1 MMVVGDAIVDLPT
14 LARAAQNQA
23 RRGWVDAFNLD
34 VQAPGAHLQ
43 AEDVAEIADA
53 GIRRAYLVR
62 EVWAVTATF
71 GYIAGSSATHPQ
83 SPVADQDKLAQ
94 VFNDPEGLTRFRA
107 FSHSIKSGALVLEFD
122 PAQVVDRLSTLV
134 PGIRS
139 HTLEQVIAEEAL
151 EISQSEARELLAIE
165 GPRLIAYRALHTV
178 EHAILMAAMRQLGT
192 DAIGSRL
199 FPAAPAIVLF
209 EKASVGRGGVV
220 QLVNRG
226 RGLLELIRAAR
237 DLVLGCAQGCVDGCP
252 SCVYTRDQ
260 QCGQPLEELGA
271 EWLPP
276 NSLLSRRGA
285 AAILGTGGVA

>member
-1 MMVVGDAIVDLPT
+1 MMVVGDALVDLPT
-14 LARAAQNQA
+14 LSQAAQDQA
-23 RRGWVDAFNLD
+23 RRGWADAFNLD
-34 VQAPGAHLQ
+34 VREPVGRLQ
-43 AEDVAEIADA
+43 AADVAEIADA

-71 GYIAGSSATHPQ
+71 GYKAGSSATHPQ
-83 SPVADQDKLAQ
+83 SPVADHDRLAQ
-94 VFNDPEGLTRFRA
+94 VFTDPEGLTRFRA
-107 FSHSIKSGALVLEFD
+107 FSHSIKSGALVVEFD
-122 PAQVVDRLSTLV
+122 PGQVVDRLSTIV
-134 PGIRS
+134 PAIRGR
-139 HTLEQVIAEEAL
+139 TLEQVIGEEAR
-151 EISQSEARELLAIE
+151 EISQSETRELLMIE
-165 GPRLIAYRALHTV
+165 GLRLMAYRALHTV
-178 EHAILMAAMRQLGT
+178 EHAILMSAMRQLGT

-226 RGLLELIRAAR
+226 RGLVELIRAAR

-260 QCGQPLEELGA
+260 QCGQPLEDLGA

-285 AAILGTGGVA
+285 AALLGVGGAI